1 MTREPP
7 IRVGAMD
14 ATPLNALVLTVVFSA
29 IALYF
34 LYYVIRAG
42 VRDGILQ
49 AAKKHS
55 EQAEQ

>member
-1 MTREPP
+1 LPGEPP

-34 LYYVIRAG
+34 LYFVIRAG

-49 AAKKHS
+49 ADKKRN
-55 EQAEQ
+55 EQAEL

>member
-1 MTREPP
+1 
-7 IRVGAMD
+7 MD

>member
-1 MTREPP
+1 
-7 IRVGAMD
+7 MD

-34 LYYVIRAG
+34 LYFVIRSG

-49 AAKKHS
+49 ADKKRN
-55 EQAEQ
+55 EQDATDPSRQTDF